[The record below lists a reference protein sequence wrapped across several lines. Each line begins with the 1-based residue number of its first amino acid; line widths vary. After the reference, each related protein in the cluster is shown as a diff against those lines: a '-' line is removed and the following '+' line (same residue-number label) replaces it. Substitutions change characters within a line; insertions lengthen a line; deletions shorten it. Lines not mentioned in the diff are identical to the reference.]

1 MALSL
6 VTLGPCFLHFVQTP
20 LKKNA
25 EFDGWRLK
33 SILYF
38 CTLI

>member
-20 LKKNA
+20 LKKTQSSMGG
-25 EFDGWRLK
+25 D
-33 SILYF
+33 
-38 CTLI
+38 